1 MNRKRLAGS
10 LTFGS
15 SESLNR
21 PAWTQYDQHAYR
33 HKHCLRNG
41 RFVKIIG
48 YYEKTLGC
56 R

>member
-1 MNRKRLAGS
+1 MNRKRIS
-10 LTFGS
+10 DNLTFGS
-15 SESLNR
+15 RESLNR

-41 RFVKIIG
+41 RFVRLEN
-48 YYEKTLGC
+48 YYVKSKGC

>member
-1 MNRKRLAGS
+1 MIKKRLADN

-21 PAWTQYDQHAYR
+21 PAWTQYDQHAYK

-41 RFVKIIG
+41 RFTKLENYYVKSG
-48 YYEKTLGC
+48 GC